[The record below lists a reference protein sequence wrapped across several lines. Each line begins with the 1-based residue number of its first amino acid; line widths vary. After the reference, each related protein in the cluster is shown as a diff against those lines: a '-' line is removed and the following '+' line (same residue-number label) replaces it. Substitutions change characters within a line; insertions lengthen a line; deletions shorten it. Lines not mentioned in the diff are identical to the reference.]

1 MLKIR
6 NIFLIP
12 GEVVHPSLALFSPS
26 RGFST
31 FVTTIYTF
39 SIDFHPKVLQL
50 KEQTEFSSPHN
61 NLLAIDCQEVDGVV
75 MATNIP
81 AKDWISLGSLA
92 MGKIG
97 RNFNEKGIE
106 KQIQTVLGHY
116 NNEKLHCEWNI

>member
-1 MLKIR
+1 M
-6 NIFLIP
+6 
-12 GEVVHPSLALFSPS
+12 
-26 RGFST
+26 
-31 FVTTIYTF
+31 
-39 SIDFHPKVLQL
+39 QL